1 MRSMTWMV
9 PGVLAGPLTASDNWI
24 PLLVRFE

>member
-1 MRSMTWMV
+1 MRSMTWIE
-9 PGVLAGPLTASDNWI
+9 PGVLADPLAVSDNWI